1 MHLQSNVYGRL
12 FLFAPHNWHK
22 IGCTEKK
29 TYFRTMMTRE
39 AIAKAQELLAEPK
52 KIAIIHHRNPDGD
65 ALGSTLG
72 LYHFLLKLGHEP
84 VVVSPNEFP
93 DFLAWLPGIE
103 TVKVFEKDIPEGINI
118 LNSVEL
124 VFTLDFNH
132 LNRTGDAME
141 QALGKL
147 TAPFIMIDHHQK
159 PDTYATVTFSDTQYG
174 STCEMVYHFIQQL
187 DKGDLL
193 DKTIGTCLYTG
204 IVTDSGSFRF
214 HTTTGTT
221 HRIVA
226 EFIDLGV
233 DNSAVHSLLFD
244 NNSPSRLKILAQ
256 SLENMVI
263 LPEYHTSYSFLT
275 QDELNRLNHLKGDT
289 EGVVNYGLSMKGI
302 MFTAFFT
309 ENKDEGI
316 IKISFRSKN
325 GFDVNQYAR
334 EHFSGGGHI
343 NAAGGRSTL
352 SMKATIQKFI
362 ATLAHINIG

>member
-1 MHLQSNVYGRL
+1 
-12 FLFAPHNWHK
+12 
-22 IGCTEKK
+22 
-29 TYFRTMMTRE
+29 MMTSE
-39 AIAKAQELLAEPK
+39 ATLTASELLAGSK

-72 LYHFLLKLGHEP
+72 LYHFLKKMGHTP
-84 VVVSPNEFP
+84 TVISPNEYP
-93 DFLAWLPGIE
+93 DFLAWMPGAD
-103 TVKVFEKDIPEGINI
+103 TVRIFEREIADCIKI
-118 LNSVEL
+118 LDEAEL

-132 LNRTGDAME
+132 LSRTGDAME
-141 QALGKL
+141 PALKKVK
-147 TAPFIMIDHHQK
+147 APFIMIDHHQK
-159 PDTYATVTFSDTQYG
+159 PDDYATVTFSDTRYG
-174 STCEMVYHFIQQL
+174 STCEMVYHFITQL
-187 DKGDLL
+187 GHKNLL
-193 DKTIGTCLYTG
+193 DATIGTCLYTG

-244 NNSPSRLKILAQ
+244 NNSPSRLKVLAQ

-263 LPEYHTSYSFLT
+263 LPEYKTSYMFLS
-275 QDELNRLNHLKGDT
+275 QEELNRLNHIKGDT

-302 MFTAFFT
+302 IFTAFFT

-325 GFDVNQYAR
+325 GFDVNEYAR
-334 EHFSGGGHI
+334 QYFSGGGHI
-343 NAAGGRSTL
+343 NAAGGRSHESL
-352 SMKATIQKFI
+352 QATIQKFI
-362 ATLAHINIG
+362 ATLAHINI